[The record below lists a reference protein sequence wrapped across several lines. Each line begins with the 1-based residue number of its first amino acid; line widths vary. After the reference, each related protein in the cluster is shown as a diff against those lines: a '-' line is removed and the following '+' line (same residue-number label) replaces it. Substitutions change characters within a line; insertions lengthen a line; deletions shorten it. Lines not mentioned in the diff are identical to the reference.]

1 MFKFILTLLDLYVQE
16 KKLGL
21 VIGSRFSMKLSSK
34 WAPEPDIIFIDS
46 NCKHRLKENY
56 LDAPA
61 TAVFE
66 ILSQFTRDDDLNKK
80 LPKYLEVGIKE
91 VWIID
96 PMDKRVI
103 IYWSK
108 ENFKIYKGKERAESK
123 IIPGFRL
130 KVDWM
135 WHIDS
140 ISVLE
145 KYNELFT

>member
-1 MFKFILTLLDLYVQE
+1 
-16 KKLGL
+16 
-21 VIGSRFSMKLSSK
+21 MKLSSK

-46 NCKHRLKENY
+46 NSKHRLKENY
-56 LDAPA
+56 LDGPA

-66 ILSQFTRDDDLNKK
+66 ILSQSTRDDDLNKK